1 MRTFSHIIKDAGGS
15 TALARKIGEDPNT
28 VHAWK
33 RGKSIP
39 AAHWNAVVAAK
50 LATLQELADAAE
62 HRRLQPA
69 ASPEPANDAS
79 PEDPEVRQRAA

>member
-1 MRTFSHIIKDAGGS
+1 MRTFSQIIRDAGGA

-39 AAHWNAVVAAK
+39 APRWNAVVNAE
-50 LATLQELADAAE
+50 LATLKELADAAE
-62 HRRLQPA
+62 ARRSA
-69 ASPEPANDAS
+69 HANDEDATA
-79 PEDPEVRQRAA
+79 EDPEARQRAA

>member
-1 MRTFSHIIKDAGGS
+1 MRTFSHIILDAGGA

-39 AAHWNAVVAAK
+39 AAHWNAIVAAGQ
-50 LATLQELADAAE
+50 ATLQELADAAE
-62 HRRLQPA
+62 ARRANPE
-69 ASPEPANDAS
+69 SPPEPANDDAPAS
-79 PEDPEVRQRAA
+79 EAA

>member
-1 MRTFSHIIKDAGGS
+1 MRTFSQIIRDAGGA

-39 AAHWNAVVAAK
+39 APRWNAVVNAE
-50 LATLQELADAAE
+50 LATLKELADAAE
-62 HRRLQPA
+62 ARRSA
-69 ASPEPANDAS
+69 HANDEDAAAD
-79 PEDPEVRQRAA
+79 DPEARQRAA

>member
-1 MRTFSHIIKDAGGS
+1 MRTFSHIIKDAGGA

-50 LATLQELADAAE
+50 LATLKELADAAE
-62 HRRLQPA
+62 ARRISPEGA
-69 ASPEPANDAS
+69 PEPANDTGAD
-79 PEDPEVRQRAA
+79 DPDVRQAA